1 MDIGGNTDFTVKL
14 TPEHEKPMYT
24 QGPPSPIHLREDLF
38 VELALM
44 QYYGVIT
51 TLPYSKYSSPLFAQ
65 RKPSGALRL
74 LIDLRRVNHLIRHDY
89 DSHNFPITTLADA
102 SAHLAGKKLFA
113 KLDCSQAYF
122 AVRLADAQS
131 VQLLSFNFFSRTFA
145 FTRLAQGLSRFVS
158 AFSSFMR
165 KYLDACIAEDKC
177 FQYVD
182 DLGTAAHTFE
192 ELLDNLRRIFECIRK
207 SGLKLTVQK
216 CEFGL
221 SEIQFLG
228 SSITTQGMS
237 PNREK
242 VEKFLKSLKM
252 PKTPKQ
258 IRRFIGFF
266 QYFRA
271 FLPKL
276 SERLLPF
283 YTLLRN
289 NQVIQ
294 FTKEHHDTFETLKT
308 DLAKSCDT
316 ALRLPQPHKQY
327 VIMADASFYAAGFV
341 LMIEDYLEDQAGKTV
356 KKYVPV
362 SFGSKIFNPT
372 HLKLSIYAKE
382 FLAVHFAFDSFAHIL
397 WESSKPTIVLTDN
410 RSLTRFFQAKTIPS
424 SLWSCVDHVLNFN
437 FILGHIPGKAN
448 LAADY
453 LSRMH
458 INPHTKLELK
468 IASKIPACEVD
479 FNLALESPD
488 NSLNIVCEDQNFHQ
502 LLNQD
507 QFSINA
513 LEFVN
518 PLDKFEMANSVEPL
532 NLKQEQQKDPNI
544 RKIVHWLRTKLP
556 NDLSYLNIELQKLCK
571 QAKRLEIQNGVL
583 YRKFFDH
590 TGRNFTRQF
599 VVPSHL
605 RKELIFRLHNSKFA
619 GHLGIMKTVEKFR
632 QLFHFPNFLEFLED
646 YIRNCPSCLQ
656 VKPPNNASLKPPL
669 QSVATQQAFP
679 GDLLQVDMV
688 GQLTT
693 SGGYKFILTAI
704 DVFSKYMFAVPLR
717 SASAESVAK
726 ALFEIFMKHSYLP
739 TTILS
744 DLGTNFTSKLMKEMC
759 QLLEIKL
766 VFATVKHPQTMGVIE
781 RSHSGLKNHLK
792 LYDQSATNN
801 WHKHVDS
808 AVFVHNTSFHRT
820 IGCTPSLL
828 FHGRQPRTAL
838 DLRFQNKELKKMTT
852 MYDFTTQ
859 IQDDLNER
867 FSEVRD
873 STLRAYY
880 QYRQYY
886 DRKAAAHPLQKLSFC
901 LLLNPKLVKST
912 DQMGKSLQKW
922 LPLYRVE
929 QVLTNSNYIVR
940 KVGTNH
946 TQCVHRI

>member
-1 MDIGGNTDFTVKL
+1 M
-14 TPEHEKPMYT
+14 
-24 QGPPSPIHLREDLF
+24 
-38 VELALM
+38 
-44 QYYGVIT
+44 
-51 TLPYSKYSSPLFAQ
+51 PYSKYSSPLFAQ

-145 FTRLAQGLSRFVS
+145 FTRLAQGLSRSVS
-158 AFSSFMR
+158 AFSYFMR
-165 KYLDACIAEDKC
+165 LYLDACIAEDKC

-207 SGLKLTVQK
+207 SGLKLTVHK

-228 SSITTQGMS
+228 SSITTQGMP
-237 PNREK
+237 PNRVK

-283 YTLLRN
+283 YTLLHN
-289 NQVIQ
+289 NQEIH

-327 VIMADASFYAAGFV
+327 VIMADESFYAAGFV

-468 IASKIPACEVD
+468 MPPKFPRVKLI
-479 FNLALESPD
+479 
-488 NSLNIVCEDQNFHQ
+488 
-502 LLNQD
+502 
-507 QFSINA
+507 SIW
-513 LEFVN
+513 
-518 PLDKFEMANSVEPL
+518 P
-532 NLKQEQQKDPNI
+532 
-544 RKIVHWLRTKLP
+544 
-556 NDLSYLNIELQKLCK
+556 
-571 QAKRLEIQNGVL
+571 
-583 YRKFFDH
+583 
-590 TGRNFTRQF
+590 
-599 VVPSHL
+599 
-605 RKELIFRLHNSKFA
+605 
-619 GHLGIMKTVEKFR
+619 
-632 QLFHFPNFLEFLED
+632 
-646 YIRNCPSCLQ
+646 
-656 VKPPNNASLKPPL
+656 
-669 QSVATQQAFP
+669 
-679 GDLLQVDMV
+679 
-688 GQLTT
+688 
-693 SGGYKFILTAI
+693 
-704 DVFSKYMFAVPLR
+704 
-717 SASAESVAK
+717 
-726 ALFEIFMKHSYLP
+726 
-739 TTILS
+739 
-744 DLGTNFTSKLMKEMC
+744 
-759 QLLEIKL
+759 
-766 VFATVKHPQTMGVIE
+766 
-781 RSHSGLKNHLK
+781 
-792 LYDQSATNN
+792 
-801 WHKHVDS
+801 
-808 AVFVHNTSFHRT
+808 
-820 IGCTPSLL
+820 
-828 FHGRQPRTAL
+828 
-838 DLRFQNKELKKMTT
+838 
-852 MYDFTTQ
+852 
-859 IQDDLNER
+859 
-867 FSEVRD
+867 
-873 STLRAYY
+873 
-880 QYRQYY
+880 
-886 DRKAAAHPLQKLSFC
+886 
-901 LLLNPKLVKST
+901 
-912 DQMGKSLQKW
+912 
-922 LPLYRVE
+922 
-929 QVLTNSNYIVR
+929 
-940 KVGTNH
+940 
-946 TQCVHRI
+946 